1 MISEDIENELEA
13 LRAIYGDDFEE
24 REPVWKRPCF
34 CIKVKPT
41 TSVNGQVHVEATGMF
56 ESIGST
62 SVCLMNSNN
71 VFV

>member
-1 MISEDIENELEA
+1 MFICYSAMISEEIENELEA

-41 TSVNGQVHVEATGMF
+41 TSVNGEIHVEANG
-56 ESIGST
+56 
-62 SVCLMNSNN
+62 
-71 VFV
+71 